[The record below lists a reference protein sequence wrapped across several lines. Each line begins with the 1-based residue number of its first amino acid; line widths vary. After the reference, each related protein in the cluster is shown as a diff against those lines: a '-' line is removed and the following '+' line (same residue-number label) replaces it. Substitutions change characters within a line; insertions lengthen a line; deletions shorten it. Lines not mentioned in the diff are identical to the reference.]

1 MTSRC
6 AKSETVRSALHR
18 QASYLSRHIGEET
31 REGCIGTNTRHD
43 RCGIELSL
51 DVARDAGEPNPG
63 EMKVAK
69 EHSGSH
75 IVTPANPHGLL
86 VVQGDGCELTPASVV
101 KEQLTQ

>member
-18 QASYLSRHIGEET
+18 QASYLRRHIGEET

-51 DVARDAGEPNPG
+51 DVARDAGEPKPQ
-63 EMKVAK
+63 VAK

-75 IVTPANPHGLL
+75 IVATANPHGFL
-86 VVQGDGCELTPASVV
+86 VVQCDGCELTPA
-101 KEQLTQ
+101 